1 MQTQRIW
8 SVRDDWTCRAPQQ
21 YYWSIEHSERS
32 HPQINKP
39 NRPKH
44 FNVEGRH
51 GCGRREA
58 ESTSPAP
65 KTWSGWVSSSN
76 GSLISSDAG
85 TCVSCYDSTFVSLV
99 LFLRNTD
106 TFSGHVPPSHL
117 SSIRAIFT
125 VDSME
130 FVTYHFTQCQVP
142 SPEYDMDA
150 CMASFL
156 GGEAWEMC
164 WVLGRPKS
172 YTQLSCKY
180 FCLQ

>member
-1 MQTQRIW
+1 M
-8 SVRDDWTCRAPQQ
+8 
-21 YYWSIEHSERS
+21 
-32 HPQINKP
+32 NKP

-65 KTWSGWVSSSN
+65 KTWSGWVSSPN
-76 GSLISSDAG
+76 GSLVRTLAHVSRVMTPHSPRLCSSWGIQTLSQD
-85 TCVSCYDSTFVSLV
+85 TCSQVTWA
-99 LFLRNTD
+99 
-106 TFSGHVPPSHL
+106 PSVQ
-117 SSIRAIFT
+117 SSPLIASNLWLT
-125 VDSME
+125 TS
-130 FVTYHFTQCQVP
+130 HGVP

-180 FCLQ
+180 FRLH